1 MGLEADT
8 GCLKSMGDWG
18 DFVFNGQKVAPGNRL
33 ETALSVGKDP
43 MGQSADIPVQ
53 ILHGSKKGPTIAV
66 TAAIH
71 GDELNGTGI
80 IHHLV
85 YGDDHI
91 PGTPDDHIDPTQLSG
106 TLILVPVVN
115 VEGMMMGERT
125 TPDGRDLNRLFPGS
139 ESGNQSRRLAHTLFT
154 EVIQRSDYLIDLHT
168 APITRMNV
176 PQIRA
181 DLDDAKCKKIA
192 RAFGTKV
199 IMNSKGPKGS
209 IRHEATK
216 AGIPTILFE
225 SGTSHRFEPES
236 LESGVLGILNVLAHL
251 GMLKRDIIRPNWRII
266 VRKFRW
272 VRAPVGGILH
282 TLIVGGSTV
291 KEGET
296 IAYVT
301 DPFGAR
307 VDDVTSPV
315 NGYVV
320 GLATTPLVRPGDPIA
335 NIVFVREKKIRE
347 ILEKEAIE
355 KASQTSHDEEVAE
368 QDIDDEEGSTLD
380 ETEFVS

>member
-1 MGLEADT
+1 MDLEADT
-8 GCLKSMGDWG
+8 GCLKPMGNWG
-18 DFVFNGQKVAPGNRL
+18 EFVFNEQSVAPGNRL
-33 ETALSVGKDP
+33 ETTLSVGKDP

-53 ILHGSKKGPTIAV
+53 ILHGAKKGPTIAV

-91 PGTPDDHIDPTQLSG
+91 PGTHDDHIDPSQLSG

-115 VEGMMMGERT
+115 VEGMMMGTRT

-139 ESGNQSRRLAHTLFT
+139 QSGNQSRRLAHALFT
-154 EVIQRSDYLIDLHT
+154 QVVQRADYLIDLHT
-168 APITRMNV
+168 APLTRMNV

-181 DLDDAKCKKIA
+181 DLDNPKCKNIA

-199 IMNSKGPKGS
+199 IMNSKGPPGS
-209 IRHEATK
+209 IRREATNS
-216 AGIPTILFE
+216 GIPTILLE
-225 SGTSHRFEPES
+225 SGTSHRFEPET
-236 LESGVLGILNVLAHL
+236 LESGVAGILNVLSHL
-251 GMLKRDIIRPNWRII
+251 KMLNRTIVKPNWRII

-282 TLIVGGSTV
+282 TLANGGSMV
-291 KEGET
+291 KDGEI

-307 VDDVTSPV
+307 VDDVISPV

-335 NIVFVREKKIRE
+335 NIVFVREKKIKE
-347 ILEKEAIE
+347 ILEKEKDGKGIQ
-355 KASQTSHDEEVAE
+355 STEEDDIAE

-380 ETEFVS
+380 DTEISS